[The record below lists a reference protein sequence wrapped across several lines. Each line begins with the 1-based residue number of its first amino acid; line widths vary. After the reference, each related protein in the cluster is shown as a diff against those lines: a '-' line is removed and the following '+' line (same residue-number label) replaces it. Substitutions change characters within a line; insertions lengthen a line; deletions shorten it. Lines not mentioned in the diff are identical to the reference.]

1 MKAYLETFISFRY
14 LRSGNKKDF
23 LSFISIIS
31 MVGISLA
38 VAVLL
43 TVISVMNGFE
53 YQLQKRVLGVAAH
66 STIIDSNGPI
76 EDWSSIG
83 KVILKDSKVLNISPY
98 VNERGLIILN
108 KNLLSLNLRGVDPA
122 LEKGVSQIDTMFS
135 EGSFTSLSEGKFNI
149 VIGASLSRELGAK
162 LGDEVIIMT
171 PEGVPSPIGLSPRM
185 RIFTISGIFDVG
197 MYEYDRGLAYINISD
212 ARLLFRKGSSVD
224 GIRLLLDNAFSVT
237 SITDDIVTNL
247 GKSYYSNDWTSRYV
261 NFFRSIQITKSIM
274 FVIFS
279 LIIAVAAFN
288 IVSTLTMVVRDKRSD
303 IAILSTMGI
312 SRYSILLIFLL
323 IGLIIGIIGT
333 FFGILVGIVVSFQ
346 LSNIVYLFELYFNID
361 LLAEDVYFLSDIPT
375 QIRVFEVIRVSSFA
389 ILLSIMAT
397 LLPAISAFKRN
408 PSEGLHHE

>member
-1 MKAYLETFISFRY
+1 
-14 LRSGNKKDF
+14 
-23 LSFISIIS
+23 
-31 MVGISLA
+31 
-38 VAVLL
+38 
-43 TVISVMNGFE
+43 
-53 YQLQKRVLGVAAH
+53 
-66 STIIDSNGPI
+66 
-76 EDWSSIG
+76 
-83 KVILKDSKVLNISPY
+83 
-98 VNERGLIILN
+98 
-108 KNLLSLNLRGVDPA
+108 
-122 LEKGVSQIDTMFS
+122 
-135 EGSFTSLSEGKFNI
+135 
-149 VIGASLSRELGAK
+149 
-162 LGDEVIIMT
+162 
-171 PEGVPSPIGLSPRM
+171 
-185 RIFTISGIFDVG
+185 
-197 MYEYDRGLAYINISD
+197 
-212 ARLLFRKGSSVD
+212 
-224 GIRLLLDNAFSVT
+224 
-237 SITDDIVTNL
+237 
-247 GKSYYSNDWTSRYV
+247 
-261 NFFRSIQITKSIM
+261 M

>member
-1 MKAYLETFISFRY
+1 
-14 LRSGNKKDF
+14 
-23 LSFISIIS
+23 
-31 MVGISLA
+31 
-38 VAVLL
+38 
-43 TVISVMNGFE
+43 
-53 YQLQKRVLGVAAH
+53 
-66 STIIDSNGPI
+66 
-76 EDWSSIG
+76 
-83 KVILKDSKVLNISPY
+83 
-98 VNERGLIILN
+98 
-108 KNLLSLNLRGVDPA
+108 
-122 LEKGVSQIDTMFS
+122 
-135 EGSFTSLSEGKFNI
+135 
-149 VIGASLSRELGAK
+149 
-162 LGDEVIIMT
+162 
-171 PEGVPSPIGLSPRM
+171 
-185 RIFTISGIFDVG
+185 
-197 MYEYDRGLAYINISD
+197 
-212 ARLLFRKGSSVD
+212 
-224 GIRLLLDNAFSVT
+224 
-237 SITDDIVTNL
+237 
-247 GKSYYSNDWTSRYV
+247 
-261 NFFRSIQITKSIM
+261 M

-408 PSEGLHHE
+408 PSEGLHHEWNKQRK